1 MKISEINVE
10 TLTNEQCTKLIFTG
24 IDYTGEK
31 AATGLLLGT
40 NADAEGR
47 AIGAAALYKDGGF
60 QFLIPTGGP
69 EWDFPDGKL
78 SEAEYQKLVAVREG
92 VPSDKVFCENQ
103 AQDTYQNMTY
113 SLEIMQAHAEMLEGD
128 TVIVI
133 TSAYHMKRSM
143 MLAQHVFPEKKI
155 VPYPIYEEEVK
166 PENWTNSERGIRR
179 VKSEIF
185 FLSRHAVR
193 GIVEDA
199 EIEL

>member
-1 MKISEINVE
+1 MKLSEINAE
-10 TLTNEQCTKLIFTG
+10 TLTNEQCTRLIFSD

-31 AATGLLLGT
+31 AAVGLLLGT

-60 QFLIPTGGP
+60 RYLIPTGGP

-78 SEAEYQKLVAVREG
+78 SEAEYQKVVAMRGG
-92 VPSDKVFCENQ
+92 VPEEAIFCENQ

-113 SLEIMQAHAEMLEGD
+113 SLEIMQAHPEMLEGD
-128 TVIVI
+128 TVIII

-155 VPYPIYEEEVK
+155 VPYPIYEEGVQAD
-166 PENWTNSERGIRR
+166 NWMNSERGIKR
-179 VKSEIF
+179 VRSEVF

-193 GIVEDA
+193 GIVEDK
-199 EIEL
+199 EIDL